1 MAVERCYYEV
11 LGVERAANGDE
22 IKRSYRRLAMK
33 WHPDRN
39 PGDAQAE
46 AEFKACAE
54 AYEVLGDP
62 ERRARYDQHSS
73 AVAGNALDAALRADT
88 TSKNRWRSSWPTC

>member
-1 MAVERCYYEV
+1 MPQTRCYYEI
-11 LGVERAANGDE
+11 LSVEKTSSQDD
-22 IKRSYRRLAMK
+22 IKRAYRRLAMK

-62 ERRARYDQHSS
+62 ERRARYDQHGRIALPAPADPS
-73 AVAGNALDAALRADT
+73 AAHP
-88 TSKNRWRSSWPTC
+88 S